1 MRFSVYCMEEA
12 VSDITPLV
20 TVIVADV
27 TPHPEGPAQVI
38 EPLLPFKP
46 LVEVVTAAVWL

>member
-1 MRFSVYCMEEA
+1 MEEA

-27 TPHPEGPAQVI
+27 TPHPEEPSQVI
-38 EPLLPFKP
+38 EPLLPFK
-46 LVEVVTAAVWL
+46 LAVVVTPAVWL

>member
-1 MRFSVYCMEEA
+1 MEEA

-27 TPHPEGPAQVI
+27 TPQFVGPAHVI
-38 EPLLPFKP
+38 VPF
-46 LVEVVTAAVWL
+46 

>member
-1 MRFSVYCMEEA
+1 MEEA

-27 TPHPEGPAQVI
+27 TPHPEGPSQVI
-38 EPLLPFKP
+38 VPSLPSKLG
-46 LVEVVTAAVWL
+46 LVVTEVVWL

>member
-1 MRFSVYCMEEA
+1 MEEA

-27 TPHPEGPAQVI
+27 TPHPVGPAQVI
-38 EPLLPFKP
+38 EPPLPSK
-46 LVEVVTAAVWL
+46 LAGVVVTAAVWL